1 LSGAV
6 QIVIVGN
13 GRGYL
18 AALITGKVGAETTQ
32 AALDAVN
39 PGLPH
44 YKQVRTFHLIE
55 EPFTIE
61 NGLLTAN
68 GKLKRDLI
76 AERFRT
82 EINAMYDAATNEAS
96 QKQSSKDGVSH
107 SPATTRV

>member
-6 QIVIVGN
+6 QVVIVGN

-18 AALITGKVGAETTQ
+18 TALITGKVSAEKTQ

-39 PGLPH
+39 PDLPH
-44 YKQVRTFHLIE
+44 YKQVRMFYLIE

-68 GKLKRDLI
+68 GKLKRDVI
-76 AERFRT
+76 AERFRK
-82 EINAMYDAATNEAS
+82 EISAMYETAANQVS
-96 QKQSSKDGVSH
+96 QKQSSTDGASH
-107 SPATTRV
+107 SSATTTV